1 VLSLKN
7 IKKNRYMAN
16 KHYFHEIQWRKSKGQ
31 FQFRIIAG
39 NGESV
44 LPSERY
50 TRKSTMFGMIKQA
63 KEDIK
68 HDIPVTER
76 NANWSKKK
84 TVNGDI

>member
-1 VLSLKN
+1 
-7 IKKNRYMAN
+7 MAK

-50 TRKSTMFGMIKQA
+50 TRKSTMFAMIKRA
-63 KEDIK
+63 KADIM
-68 HDIPVTER
+68 HEIPVVET
-76 NANWSKKK
+76 NADWSEKKVK
-84 TVNGDI
+84 DGNI